1 MDKVSRRSKT
11 EIHTYEGRSH
21 RTARGAERTIKD
33 NILNVMFYFS
43 MLLMNRLKKRI
54 KELPIKYQ
62 LNSKMTYLVVS
73 L

>member
-43 MLLMNRLKKRI
+43 MLLMSM
-54 KELPIKYQ
+54 
-62 LNSKMTYLVVS
+62 SKS
-73 L
+73 